1 MPKPVLTSIFDV
13 QHTGELASRP
23 TEPRWWGNVPGGR
36 SSRRPGWMRRADHQL
51 AAAVPLVTV
60 RMSKN
65 IRENNH
71 ALTHSL
77 ANQGLDSAI
86 QSQWDRPS
94 KAGFIQMH
102 YDQCQIFAL
111 ERLINYDFISRIEA
125 QVYVQLEVGW

>member
-1 MPKPVLTSIFDV
+1 MDEARGP
-13 QHTGELASRP
+13 P
-23 TEPRWWGNVPGGR
+23 TRC
-36 SSRRPGWMRRADHQL
+36 RRAVSDSANAQKHEGKQPR
-51 AAAVPLVTV
+51 V
-60 RMSKN
+60 N
-65 IRENNH
+65 
-71 ALTHSL
+71 ALTRY
-77 ANQGLDSAI
+77 QGLDSAI

>member
-1 MPKPVLTSIFDV
+1 
-13 QHTGELASRP
+13 
-23 TEPRWWGNVPGGR
+23 
-36 SSRRPGWMRRADHQL
+36 MRRADHQL

-94 KAGFIQMH
+94 KAGFIQMR
-102 YDQCQIFAL
+102 YCQRQIFAL
-111 ERLINYDFISRIEA
+111 ERLINYDFKSRIEA